1 MNKESNLQNILVS
14 DIEIGD
20 RFRKDYGDIG
30 QFIYSIKTKG
40 LITPI
45 AVGITEI
52 LNINGEKSDKKY
64 TLLAGGRRMQAITD
78 LKWTTVPAKIFDYP
92 LSELDYRAIEL
103 AENLDRKDMSF
114 VEEIALK
121 RKINDLQIAIHG
133 QKFGKSADASGW
145 SQSDTAKLLKES
157 PTNLSKDLKLADA
170 IEQFPDLGLDKC
182 KSKSDAMKLLK
193 SVGKKLSNI
202 EASDK
207 FKKEIKG
214 KAGRINRLVDSYIL
228 GDCLITMKQ
237 IPDNSI
243 NFIEI
248 DPPYAMD
255 LHAKKSQ
262 GSMLGYNEVSTGDYE
277 VLMRQ
282 VFKESYRVLRPDS
295 WLICWFAMDPW
306 FHKISQW
313 LSKEGFK
320 FNLLPGLWAKPN
332 GQTQQPETTLANTY
346 EPFFYCRKGSPKI
359 EKMGRSNIFAYNPL
373 SHTKKYHPTQRPI
386 ELMDEIF
393 TTFTRPNQTVYVPF
407 LGSGI
412 SLIAAE
418 RALCKG
424 FGNDLTKDFKDGF
437 VVNVKSYYPEG

>member
-1 MNKESNLQNILVS
+1 MNKESNLQNIPVE
-14 DIEIGD
+14 DIEIGE
-20 RFRKDYGDIG
+20 RFRKDYGDLA
-30 QFIYSIKTKG
+30 QLIYSIKTKG

-45 AVGITEI
+45 AVGLTEI
-52 LNINGEKSDKKY
+52 LNIDGPKSDKKY
-64 TLLAGGRRMQAITD
+64 TLLSGGRRMQAIID

-133 QKFGKSADASGW
+133 QKFSKSPDAAGW
-145 SQSDTAKLLKES
+145 SQADTAKLLKET
-157 PTNLSKDLKLADA
+157 PTNLSRDLKLADA

-182 KSKSDAMKLLK
+182 KSKADAMKLLK
-193 SVGKKLSNI
+193 SVGKKLANN
-202 EASDK
+202 EAAAT
-207 FKKEIKG
+207 FKREVKG
-214 KAGRINRLVDSYIL
+214 KAGRINRLIDSYII
-228 GDCLITMKQ
+228 GDCLETMKS
-237 IPDNSI
+237 IPDNSV
-243 NFIEI
+243 NFVEI

-255 LHAKKSQ
+255 LHSKKSQ
-262 GSMLGYNEVSTGDYE
+262 GSMLGYNEVSVENYE

-282 VFKESYRVLRPDS
+282 VFKESYRILRQDS

-306 FHKISQW
+306 FHNISQW
-313 LSKEGFK
+313 LANENFK

-332 GQTQQPETTLANTY
+332 GQTMQPETTLANTY
-346 EPFFYCRKGSPKI
+346 EPFFYCRKGNAKI
-359 EKMGRSNIFAYNPL
+359 EKMGRSNVFAYSPV
-373 SHTKKYHPTQRPI
+373 SPTKKYHPTQRPI
-386 ELMDEIF
+386 DLMDEIF
-393 TTFTRPNQTVYVPF
+393 TVFTRPNQTVYIPF
-407 LGSGI
+407 LGSGV

-437 VVNVKSYYPEG
+437 VVHVKDTYPEG